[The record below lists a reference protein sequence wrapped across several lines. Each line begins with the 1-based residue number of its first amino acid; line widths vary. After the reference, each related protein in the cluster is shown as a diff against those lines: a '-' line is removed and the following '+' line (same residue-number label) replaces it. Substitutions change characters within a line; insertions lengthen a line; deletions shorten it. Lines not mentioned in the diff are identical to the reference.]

1 MKILQ
6 FGKYYPPVI
15 GGIEKVIQELTEGL
29 NEAGIQT
36 DVLCS
41 NARTQTSMEQ
51 QNNYTIIRAGR
62 LFHLSGTAISIK
74 LILWLWKLRN
84 SYDVIHLHH
93 PDPMATLAWL
103 LVRPKAKLVIH
114 WHSDIVKQKLIY
126 FFFRHLETSLLKK
139 ADKVIVTSQP
149 YLESSLP
156 LRKFVEK
163 CVVVPIGINFQ
174 EMRENQ
180 QVTKNLLQKYRG
192 KKIVFSL
199 GRDTEYKGF
208 QYLAEAT
215 GILPEEYVV
224 VIAGKN
230 VPDSDRLQEI
240 EKKYL
245 GRLILLPSIVHEE
258 IVSWYKVA
266 SVFVLPSV
274 SRNEAFGI
282 VQVEAMYFGTPV
294 VSTEIP
300 GSGVS
305 WVNQNNESGLTVFVR
320 DAQALAAGITKI
332 GDDSRLRAKFSKG
345 ATKRAVKYFSR
356 EAMIRKVKEI
366 YLLLN

>member
-6 FGKYYPPVI
+6 FGKYYPPQI

-29 NEAGIQT
+29 NEAGLHS

-41 NARTQTSMEQ
+41 EAGSKTRIDEKDG
-51 QNNYTIIRAGR
+51 YKIIRVGR
-62 LFHLSGTAISIK
+62 LFHFAGTAISIK
-74 LILWLWKLRN
+74 LIIWLWKLRN
-84 SYDVIHLHH
+84 KYDIIHLHH

-103 LVRPKAKLVIH
+103 LVRPKAKLIIH

-126 FFFRHLETSLLKK
+126 FFFKHLEYILLKSATK
-139 ADKVIVTSQP
+139 IIVTSPP
-149 YLESSLP
+149 YLESSIALK
-156 LRKFVEK
+156 KFVEK
-163 CVVVPIGINFQ
+163 CVVVPIGVNFE
-174 EMRENQ
+174 EMRENEQ
-180 QVTKNLLQKYRG
+180 ITKKLLQKYRG

-230 VPDSDRLQEI
+230 VPDSELLQ
-240 EKKYL
+240 KLQKNSA
-245 GRLILLPSIVHEE
+245 GRLILLPSILHEE
-258 IVSWYKVA
+258 IVSWYQVA

-282 VQVEAMYFGTPV
+282 VQIEAMYFGTPV

-305 WVNQNNESGLTVFVR
+305 WVNQNNESGLTVPVR
-320 DAQALAAGITKI
+320 DAQALADAILKI
-332 GDDSRLRAKFSKG
+332 GENSTLRSKLSKG
-345 ATKRAVKYFSR
+345 AKKRAVKYFSR
-356 EAMIRKVKEI
+356 EAMIRNVKEV
-366 YLLLN
+366 YRSLD